1 MAPDLDLRPGEP
13 ARSTL
18 PGWLQTCPKCGATA
32 PDLAA
37 LPSSTASVIRT
48 DAYRDTGG
56 DAPEPCR
63 PALRYAALLAGI
75 GDRSGAADAILM
87 AAWAADD
94 LGDDDTA
101 SMLRRRAASAWG
113 VPRDERSALRLVD
126 VLRRA
131 GMLYDAD
138 ARASEL
144 EQAATDEATVRIME
158 FQRARIAEGDV
169 GRHLMSSALR
179 PPARTPH
186 VTHGQS
192 RSQPTGWTQALWS
205 RLLRR

>member
-18 PGWLQTCPKCGATA
+18 PDWLQICPKCGATA

-37 LPSSTASVIRT
+37 LPSSVAAAIRT
-48 DAYRDTGG
+48 DAYRDAGA

-63 PALRYAALLAGI
+63 PALRYAALLARI

-94 LGDDDTA
+94 LGDDNAA
-101 SMLRRRAASAWG
+101 SMLRRRAAAAWG

-179 PPARTPH
+179 PPASTPH
-186 VTHGQS
+186 VTHGQN
-192 RSQPTGWTQALWS
+192 RSDPTARTQTFWS